1 VDLDFVVRQRTA
13 LVNQVRGLLHGWGLP
28 PTGYFTRGGS
38 SVQLSGKRSIP
49 GSMWALLRMM
59 QVVYERLS
67 QVIRE
72 VEMVLRQYAKQNE
85 RIPKIEA
92 SGERLQPNAQ
102 ALQRSFS
109 RVTHRRGFGTAV
121 AILSALMFCLAV
133 LSMLTSISVTPKNQ
147 NISTA
152 QTEQYTVTSTYS
164 DVNTNR
170 TTNQVAW
177 SSGSTSVAT
186 INSSGSGTTVGAGTT
201 TISATRSDKEGSA
214 SLTAFNP
221 VEGEVFCGGKN
232 ATATLPNCDPASP
245 TSNTVFVTTLPDISA
260 YTVVQVNSG
269 GNLQTAINHASC
281 SPNGTII
288 SLQAGATFN
297 SGFGSGTL
305 GAGPYQLPNKTCAA
319 GQWIIIQSSAITSLP
334 ASGTRVSPSDA
345 VNMPKIQSVGFGIP
359 ALVVVQRANH
369 YRFIGIEFNA
379 PAKTDTTALIS
390 LNPYFNGSGGASD
403 HIIFDRCYIH
413 GNNEL
418 THEYRRGIYASGVQ
432 FFAALDSYINLF
444 HSNSAGS
451 SADTQA
457 ISMDSANSCCFKIVN
472 NYLSASGENIISGGS
487 PNGGN
492 GQPHDFEIRH
502 NHFYKPDNLWR
513 NSTPATITKNLFELK
528 NAVRG
533 IFDGNVLEKNWMQA
547 QIGDCFVITS
557 SAGDSGPGTQITDWT
572 FTHNW
577 CRHVSNG
584 FQIGNNGGGRGPKR
598 ILIQNNIFQDVNNTT
613 WGDGT
618 TGNFVFNS
626 DLEDMSITFDH
637 NTAFEIGS
645 KGAVNFDCNAI
656 QQFSIGHWVFT
667 NNIVNHSANG
677 VFDTGCGFSEGSST
691 INHYTPARAIPGVSA
706 GGSVWSTNVIINK
719 TSLASSYPRGSFLWA
734 TPDST
739 AVGFTDNTN
748 CVGGTFSASA
758 CQLLSTSPYHNAGTD
773 GKDIGADINSITTAT
788 AGVVQVHD

>member
-1 VDLDFVVRQRTA
+1 
-13 LVNQVRGLLHGWGLP
+13 
-28 PTGYFTRGGS
+28 
-38 SVQLSGKRSIP
+38 
-49 GSMWALLRMM
+49 MWALLRMM
-59 QVVYERLS
+59 QAVYERLS

-72 VEMVLRQYAKQNE
+72 VEMVLQYAKQNE

-152 QTEQYTVTSTYS
+152 QTQQYTVTSTYR
-164 DVNTNR
+164 DVNAKR

-177 SSGSTSVAT
+177 SSGSTSVAAT
-186 INSSGSGTTVGAGTT
+186 NSSGSGTPVGAGTT
-201 TISATRSDKEGSA
+201 TISATRSDKKGSA
-214 SLTAFNP
+214 SLTVSNP
-221 VEGEVFCGGKN
+221 VAGGVFCGGKN

-297 SGFGSGTL
+297 SGIGSGTW

-379 PAKTDTTALIS
+379 PAKTDTTALIN

-418 THEYRRGIYASGVQ
+418 THEYVRGIYASGAQ

-444 HSNSAGS
+444 HSNAAGS

-502 NHFYKPDNLWR
+502 NHFYKPANLWR
-513 NSTPATITKNLFELK
+513 NTTPATIAKNLFELK

-533 IFDGNVLEKNWMQA
+533 IVDGNVFDTDWIQA
-547 QIGDCFVITS
+547 QIGECFLISS
-557 SAGDSGPGTQITDWT
+557 SAGDSGPGTLVTDWT
-572 FTHNW
+572 FTHNI
-577 CRHVSNG
+577 CRHVPNG
-584 FQIGNNGGGRGPKR
+584 LGFDNNGGGPGPRR
-598 ILIQNNIFQDVNNTT
+598 ITFQNNIFQDMNNNT

-618 TGNFVFNS
+618 RGFFVFNS
-626 DLEDMSITFDH
+626 DMEDSYITIDH
-637 NTAFEIGS
+637 NTAFEIGAM
-645 KGAVNFDCNAI
+645 GAVNFDCSGWPSN
-656 QQFSIGHWVFT
+656 SVGHFAFT
-667 NNIVNHSANG
+667 NNIVNRGANG
-677 VFDTGCGFSEGSST
+677 VFDTGCGYTEGSST
-691 INHYTPARAIPGVSA
+691 INHYTPSR
-706 GGSVWSTNVIINK
+706 GGSVWSTNVFINK

-739 AVGFTDNTN
+739 AVGFTDNPN

-773 GKDIGADINSITTAT
+773 GKDIGADINSITAAT